1 MVFSSFQLFLNP
13 LQHLPNIRID
23 ADRLA
28 ADLVWAFGLAVVQ
41 AGVSVLMVLKRHL
54 PERVFDDP
62 WGVMF
67 IAHHFFGDHLRL
79 MFWQHSGLH
88 K

>member
-1 MVFSSFQLFLNP
+1 MMVFSSFQLFLNP

-54 PERVFDDP
+54 PERVLDDP
-62 WGVMF
+62 WRV
-67 IAHHFFGDHLRL
+67 ISNA
-79 MFWQHSGLH
+79 
-88 K
+88 